1 MSQRDCGSGPAV
13 TNPGPSLRP
22 CAVVLYPRAGLR
34 VWARSDVLT
43 IGTVGRARSDEPTT
57 VTLALRRRPVQSLPG
72 WPSLMIVC
80 APRPDHAP
88 MPTQLLCTQPRLR
101 AGLDAHPPKV
111 LKSRALTCG
120 LVPQLRLRSFGIEA
134 ICGGNACEGFHG
146 GLLFAQA
153 LQR

>member
-1 MSQRDCGSGPAV
+1 MVLTSAVYILTQRTSRCHAFVTRSAAKRKRAATERSLSMSQRDCGSGPAV
-13 TNPGPSLRP
+13 TNPRPSLRP
-22 CAVVLYPRAGLR
+22 CAVVLCPRAGLR

-72 WPSLMIVC
+72 CTSLMIVC

-111 LKSRALTCG
+111 LK
-120 LVPQLRLRSFGIEA
+120 VEP
-134 ICGGNACEGFHG
+134 
-146 GLLFAQA
+146 
-153 LQR
+153 